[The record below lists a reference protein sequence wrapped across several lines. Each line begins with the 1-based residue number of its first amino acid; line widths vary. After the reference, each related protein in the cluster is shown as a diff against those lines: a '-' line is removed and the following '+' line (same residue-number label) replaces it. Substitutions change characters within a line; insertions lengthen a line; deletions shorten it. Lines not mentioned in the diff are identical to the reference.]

1 MAYFLTCA
9 NRSHCLLLTESF
21 RLQVNAAIQ
30 PAFFQQAVCLQHR
43 DKRMIVIG
51 DLHKRFV
58 VSPDVDTLLTAMD
71 EADRAPGPTVDG
83 EEKLIKMDIP

>member
-1 MAYFLTCA
+1 
-9 NRSHCLLLTESF
+9 
-21 RLQVNAAIQ
+21 VNAAIQ
-30 PAFFQQAVCLQHR
+30 PAFFQQAVYIQHR